1 MCHPGATYFNMGPI
15 RVVVALLVQDH
26 GRAGLESCEIST
38 VYTTGLSKEE
48 RGLHLA
54 NKSKILQYVNGEK
67 DATMTGHGSIQ
78 LEVPR
83 LLAEKSHYIVVSCIS
98 IKDKAP

>member
-1 MCHPGATYFNMGPI
+1 MQEY
-15 RVVVALLVQDH
+15 

-78 LEVPR
+78 LEEARPPVTNLSYER
-83 LLAEKSHYIVVSCIS
+83 NMFRMRWFR
-98 IKDKAP
+98 